1 LTADPGTFHVRSGNL
16 RQWLEAHADR
26 HNCAAFIG
34 DDPISVPHRFDR
46 LQDIEIAGLFTAIMA
61 WGQRPTIIRKA
72 NALMDLMDGSP
83 YAFVRGHR
91 PRDLKRFEGFCHR
104 TLQPDDVL
112 YLIHVLRDF
121 YRRHDSL
128 EEAFLTGIR
137 PEDPTT
143 EGGLNAF
150 YRMIF
155 DRPDVMERTRKHIP
169 APLRMSSCK
178 RINMYLRWMVRRDDR
193 GVDFGRWR
201 NIRMD
206 QLVVPL
212 DVHVSRV
219 ARELGLLERKQ
230 DDWRAAV
237 ELTDALKRYDPADP
251 VRFDFALFGAGVS
264 RSLR

>member
-1 LTADPGTFHVRSGNL
+1 MTADQGTFHVRSENL
-16 RQWLEAHADR
+16 RQWLDANADR
-26 HNCAAFIG
+26 HNRTAFIEG
-34 DDPISVPHRFDR
+34 DPISVPHRFTG

-61 WGQRPTIIRKA
+61 WGQRATIIRKA
-72 NALMDLMDGSP
+72 IILMDLMDGAP

-91 PRDLKRFEGFCHR
+91 PRDLKRFQAFCHR
-104 TLQPDDVL
+104 TLQPDDIL

-121 YRRHDSL
+121 YARHDSL
-128 EEAFLTGIR
+128 EDAFLEGIGTG
-137 PEDPTT
+137 DQTT

-169 APLRMSSCK
+169 APVRKSSCK

-193 GVDFGRWR
+193 GVDFGRWQ

-219 ARELGLLERKQ
+219 ARELGLLHRKQ

-237 ELTDALKRYDPADP
+237 ELTDALKCYDPSDP
-251 VRFDFALFGAGVS
+251 VRYDFALFGAGVS
-264 RSLR
+264 RSIG